1 LVYPER
7 EIAEDAAVSYFARKG
22 LIPFD
27 VLPAGKLVQ
36 AFPEVLLEYPMSLDT
51 EAVLDRRRMR
61 RRVTFWRSA
70 AVLVTGLVLG
80 ALVFGGG
87 DFASFAVTKQI
98 ARVSIEGTITDD
110 RTQLAMLKKIRDA
123 NNVEALLVF
132 VNSPGGTTT
141 GGESLY
147 LALRD
152 VAEKKPV
159 VAQFGTV
166 AASAGYIV
174 GLGTDHIVA
183 RGNTITGSIGV
194 LAQWPEVS
202 EMLGKLGV
210 KFNEVKSGDLKAAP
224 NPFEPASEEAK
235 KVMQDTIDDGFR
247 WFLSLVE
254 TRRGIVPAN
263 VEGLL
268 QGRIYSGRQALSNK
282 LVDEIGGEAEAVKWL
297 ENNRNVSKDLKVV
310 DWKPTDDSAW
320 GSLSGGASSAAGG
333 FVGSALG
340 GMINAVNLPAKVG
353 GLGLDGLVSVW
364 QPAEN

>member
-1 LVYPER
+1 
-7 EIAEDAAVSYFARKG
+7 
-22 LIPFD
+22 
-27 VLPAGKLVQ
+27 
-36 AFPEVLLEYPMSLDT
+36 MSLET

-61 RRVTFWRSA
+61 RRLTFWRSA
-70 AVLVTGLVLG
+70 AVLFVGLLLG
-80 ALVFGGG
+80 ALMFGSEDLSTLTG
-87 DFASFAVTKQI
+87 TKQI
-98 ARVSIEGTITDD
+98 ARVVIEGTITDD
-110 RTQLAMLKKIRDA
+110 RDQITMLKKIREA
-123 NNVEALLVF
+123 SHVEALLVF

-183 RGNTITGSIGV
+183 RGNTITGSVGV

-202 EMLGKLGV
+202 ELLTKLGI

-224 NPFEPASEEAK
+224 NPFEPASEGARR
-235 KVMQDTIDDGFR
+235 VMQDTIDDGFR
-247 WFLSLVE
+247 WFLSLVQD
-254 TRRGIVPAN
+254 RRGINPQDVD
-263 VEGLL
+263 GLV

-282 LVDEIGGEAEAVKWL
+282 LVDEIGGEAEAVRWL
-297 ENNRNVSKDLKVV
+297 ETSRNVTKDLKVV
-310 DWKPTDDSAW
+310 DWKPTQDNAWSAVT
-320 GSLSGGASSAAGG
+320 GQASKAAGAIL
-333 FVGSALG
+333 SAALG
-340 GMINAVNLPAKVG
+340 GLVNLVTLPGNVSRV
-353 GLGLDGLVSVW
+353 GLDGLVSVW

>member
-1 LVYPER
+1 
-7 EIAEDAAVSYFARKG
+7 
-22 LIPFD
+22 
-27 VLPAGKLVQ
+27 
-36 AFPEVLLEYPMSLDT
+36 MSLET

-61 RRVTFWRSA
+61 RRLTFWRTA
-70 AVLVTGLVLG
+70 AVLFVGLALG
-80 ALVFGGG
+80 ALMFGSEDLSTLAG
-87 DFASFAVTKQI
+87 TKQI
-98 ARVSIEGTITDD
+98 ARVAIEGTITDD
-110 RTQLAMLKKIRDA
+110 RDQIAMLKKIRDA
-123 NNVEALLVF
+123 NHVEALIVF

-183 RGNTITGSIGV
+183 RGNSITGSVGV

-202 EMLGKLGV
+202 ELLTKLGV

-224 NPFEPASEEAK
+224 NPFEPASEGAR

-247 WFLSLVE
+247 WFLSLVQD
-254 TRRGIVPAN
+254 RRGINPQDID
-263 VEGLL
+263 GLV
-268 QGRIYSGRQALSNK
+268 QGRIYSGRQALQNK
-282 LVDEIGGEAEAVKWL
+282 LVDEIGGEAEAVRWL
-297 ENNRNVSKDLKVV
+297 ETSRNVTKDLKVV
-310 DWKPTDDSAW
+310 DWKPTAEGTW
-320 GSLSGGASSAAGG
+320 GSVTGDASQAAGTFLAAAVRG
-333 FVGSALG
+333 LAGEL
-340 GMINAVNLPAKVG
+340 VNLPATVG
-353 GLGLDGLVSVW
+353 RVGLDGLVSVW

>member
-1 LVYPER
+1 
-7 EIAEDAAVSYFARKG
+7 
-22 LIPFD
+22 
-27 VLPAGKLVQ
+27 
-36 AFPEVLLEYPMSLDT
+36 MSLET

-61 RRVTFWRSA
+61 RRLTFWRTA
-70 AVLVTGLVLG
+70 AVLFVGLALG
-80 ALVFGGG
+80 ALMFGGSDLSTLG
-87 DFASFAVTKQI
+87 GTKQI

-110 RTQLAMLKKIRDA
+110 RDQLAMLKKIRDA
-123 NNVEALLVF
+123 SHVEALLVF

-159 VAQFGTV
+159 VAQFGTI

-183 RGNTITGSIGV
+183 RGNTITGSVGV

-210 KFNEVKSGDLKAAP
+210 KFNEVKSGDLKAVP
-224 NPFEPASEEAK
+224 NPFEPASEGARR
-235 KVMQDTIDDGFR
+235 VMQETIDDGFR
-247 WFLSLVE
+247 WFLSLVQD
-254 TRRGIVPAN
+254 RRGINPRDVD
-263 VEGLL
+263 GLV

-282 LVDEIGGEAEAVKWL
+282 LIDEIGGEAEAVRWL
-297 ENNRNVSKDLKVV
+297 ETSRNVSKDLKVV
-310 DWKPTDDSAW
+310 DWKPTTDNPWSAVT
-320 GSLSGGASSAAGG
+320 GGASRAAGT
-333 FVGSALG
+333 ALAYAIG
-340 GMINAVNLPAKVG
+340 GLVNLVALPADLG
-353 GLGLDGLVSVW
+353 RLGLDGLVSVW

>member
-1 LVYPER
+1 
-7 EIAEDAAVSYFARKG
+7 
-22 LIPFD
+22 
-27 VLPAGKLVQ
+27 
-36 AFPEVLLEYPMSLDT
+36 MSLET

-61 RRVTFWRSA
+61 RRLTFWRTA
-70 AVLVTGLVLG
+70 AVLFVGLLLG
-80 ALVFGGG
+80 AMMFGSSDLSTIAG
-87 DFASFAVTKQI
+87 TKQI
-98 ARVSIEGTITDD
+98 ARVAIEGTITDD
-110 RTQLAMLKKIRDA
+110 REQIAMLKKIRDA
-123 NNVEALLVF
+123 SHVEALLVF

-183 RGNTITGSIGV
+183 RGNSITGSVGV

-202 EMLGKLGV
+202 EMLTKLGV

-224 NPFEPASEEAK
+224 NPFEPASEGAR
-235 KVMQDTIDDGFR
+235 KVMQETIDDGFR

-254 TRRGIVPAN
+254 TRRGIVAQK
-263 VEGLL
+263 VDGLV
-268 QGRIYSGRQALSNK
+268 QGRIYSGRQALANK
-282 LVDEIGGEAEAVKWL
+282 LIDEIGGEAEAVRWL
-297 ENNRNVSKDLKVV
+297 ETKRNVTKDLKVV
-310 DWKPTDDSAW
+310 NWEPKTDNPWSAVT
-320 GSLSGGASSAAGG
+320 GGASRAAGTALAY
-333 FVGSALG
+333 ALG
-340 GMINAVNLPAKVG
+340 GLVNLVTLPANMG
-353 GLGLDGLVSVW
+353 RLGLDGLVSVW

>member
-1 LVYPER
+1 
-7 EIAEDAAVSYFARKG
+7 
-22 LIPFD
+22 
-27 VLPAGKLVQ
+27 
-36 AFPEVLLEYPMSLDT
+36 MSLET
-51 EAVLDRRRMR
+51 EAVLERRRMR
-61 RRVTFWRSA
+61 RRLSLWRSA
-70 AVLVTGLVLG
+70 AVLFVGLLLG
-80 ALVFGGG
+80 ALVFGSEDLSSLAG
-87 DFASFAVTKQI
+87 TRQI

-110 RTQLAMLKKIRDA
+110 RDQIAMLKKIKDA
-123 NNVEALLVF
+123 KHVEALLVF

-183 RGNTITGSIGV
+183 RGNTITGSVGV

-210 KFNEVKSGDLKAAP
+210 KFNEVKSGALKAAP
-224 NPFEPASEEAK
+224 NPFEPASEGAR

-254 TRRGIVPAN
+254 ARRGIAAESVD
-263 VEGLL
+263 GLV
-268 QGRIYSGRQALSNK
+268 QGRIYSGRQALDHK
-282 LVDEIGGEAEAVKWL
+282 LIDEIGGETEAVHWL
-297 ENNRNVSKDLKVV
+297 ETKRNVPKNLRVV
-310 DWKPTDDSAW
+310 DWKPTTEGTW
-320 GSLSGGASSAAGG
+320 GSVTGSASEAAGVALAAAFSHVLG
-333 FVGSALG
+333 LVTLPPNVGR
-340 GMINAVNLPAKVG
+340 
-353 GLGLDGLVSVW
+353 LGLDGLVSVW